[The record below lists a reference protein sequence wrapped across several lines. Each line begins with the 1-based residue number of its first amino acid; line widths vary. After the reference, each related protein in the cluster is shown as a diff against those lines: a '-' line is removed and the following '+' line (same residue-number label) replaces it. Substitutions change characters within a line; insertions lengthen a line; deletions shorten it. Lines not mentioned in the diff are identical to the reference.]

1 MTLPLLS
8 MLHVA
13 SYEHDGCGG
22 GGAEK
27 KEEKGHVSKGEKF
40 VFAVELTAFCSPK
53 AHKESVVS
61 PAELV
66 KGSPANHLS
75 TRWKRP
81 SFRWEKNARYSLTMA
96 PMDRVSAATATM
108 MTIMVN

>member
-1 MTLPLLS
+1 MWRLTS
-8 MLHVA
+8 MMA
-13 SYEHDGCGG
+13 AGG
-22 GGAEK
+22 RGRK
-27 KEEKGHVSKGEKF
+27 KKGKGHVSKGEKL

-66 KGSPANHLS
+66 KGSPADHLS

-81 SFRWEKNARYSLTMA
+81 SFRWEKMQDTH
-96 PMDRVSAATATM
+96 
-108 MTIMVN
+108 